1 MSEKSK
7 MYEYFLKVANVRSN
21 RTAINNKKESIT
33 YGQLNEYVNKLTRH
47 LNHHGIISGTSVG
60 LVLVNSILN
69 VISVLA
75 LSNIKAKMMFFHP
88 KMTAQECQKIGLFS
102 PEYIIFDEN
111 EFFITDNTFSLAD
124 YEKYFSMYL
133 TDFRESTIFQMG
145 YKHDMKG
152 SMMFFSSGSAG
163 NPKGIVKTEEQI
175 LEEAGQIVSTLG
187 IKECDRIVCSAQ
199 LCHSYGFMFG
209 MTVPLLN
216 GCEIT
221 YTDPIILVSKLESL
235 LKSNTIFIGLPTH
248 YRLLCEY
255 SNQKF
260 GNIRIALSGGSAMS
274 LEEKNKIEFLDIQIS
289 NIYGMSETGALMIEN
304 NKYNDRSLFTYPY
317 RLITGVEMKL
327 DYNES
332 YDFRGQFAYELLVK
346 TNALCVCIIDDGK
359 VKENYF
365 DQWFP
370 TGDLVVTNEKGFHI
384 VGRKDLTINVG
395 GKKVNPF
402 EIEFVL
408 KGHPSV
414 NEAIVY
420 GISDVKRGQV
430 PIALV
435 TVKQHIDKKELFDLC
450 REKLSV
456 HKIPQNIEVRSSL
469 PTSSMGKILRKIK

>member
-1 MSEKSK
+1 
-7 MYEYFLKVANVRSN
+7 
-21 RTAINNKKESIT
+21 
-33 YGQLNEYVNKLTRH
+33 
-47 LNHHGIISGTSVG
+47 
-60 LVLVNSILN
+60 
-69 VISVLA
+69 
-75 LSNIKAKMMFFHP
+75 
-88 KMTAQECQKIGLFS
+88 
-102 PEYIIFDEN
+102 
-111 EFFITDNTFSLAD
+111 
-124 YEKYFSMYL
+124 
-133 TDFRESTIFQMG
+133 
-145 YKHDMKG
+145 
-152 SMMFFSSGSAG
+152 
-163 NPKGIVKTEEQI
+163 
-175 LEEAGQIVSTLG
+175 
-187 IKECDRIVCSAQ
+187 
-199 LCHSYGFMFG
+199 
-209 MTVPLLN
+209 
-216 GCEIT
+216 
-221 YTDPIILVSKLESL
+221 
-235 LKSNTIFIGLPTH
+235 
-248 YRLLCEY
+248 
-255 SNQKF
+255 
-260 GNIRIALSGGSAMS
+260 
-274 LEEKNKIEFLDIQIS
+274 
-289 NIYGMSETGALMIEN
+289 MSETGALMIEN

-435 TVKQHIDKKELFDLC
+435 TVKQQIDKKELFDLC